1 MRTVIGIMTIHAS
14 VVCLWT
20 VWLIL
25 FGFTPVARSITQR
38 LANDPSLIPFF
49 LCSWITVIG
58 VITIVAL
65 IDNSS

>member
-1 MRTVIGIMTIHAS
+1 TVIGIMAIHAS
-14 VVCLWT
+14 AVCLST

-25 FGFTPVARSITQR
+25 FGFTPAARSITQR
-38 LANDPSLIPFF
+38 LANDPSLIPF

-58 VITIVAL
+58 VITIIAL